1 MAFVEEINL
10 KSYNPDVYFT
20 SVNASGPSGRNRI
33 TKTTA
38 ASGVRNNKRVN
49 YSLSDLEAKIYA
61 QKNGGSSDVFTS
73 SAITTTSSALDR
85 YSTQELLRSRKRFME
100 LDTENVQDIKDVPY
114 LMSSVT
120 GISKDRIDSSSGSG
134 SGTAGSSNV
143 NRSHRNK
150 FELPKN
156 IELMYRSTKPP
167 AVKKKSTNRIVAL
180 KKTLSSRRPLTSYL
194 DALDQANRSIIYN
207 NVYNKKFF
215 KVLPVITIC
224 SICGGYNSISGCVRC
239 GSKVCSLRC
248 FNLHNDT
255 RCTM

>member
-1 MAFVEEINL
+1 MPFVEEINS
-10 KSYNPDVYFT
+10 KTHSSDVYFT
-20 SVNASGPSGRNRI
+20 SVNAAGPSGRNRI
-33 TKTTA
+33 TKTTT

-61 QKNGGSSDVFTS
+61 QKNGNEGDSQNSNF
-73 SAITTTSSALDR
+73 ITTTNTALER
-85 YSTQELLRSRKRFME
+85 YSPQELLKSRRRFME
-100 LDTENVQDIKDVPY
+100 LDTENVQDIKDVSY

-134 SGTAGSSNV
+134 SGGGSTPNV
-143 NRSHRNK
+143 NRSSRNK

-156 IELMYRSTKPP
+156 MELMYRSTKPP
-167 AVKKKSTNRIVAL
+167 VVKKKNTNRVVAL
-180 KKTLSSRRPLTSYL
+180 KKTLASKRPLTSYL
-194 DALDQANRSIIYN
+194 DALDQVNRSIIYH

-224 SICGGYNSISGCVRC
+224 SICGGYNSISGCVNC
-239 GSKVCSLRC
+239 GNKICSLRC

-255 RCTM
+255 RCNS

>member
-1 MAFVEEINL
+1 MPFVEEINW

-20 SVNASGPSGRNRI
+20 SVNAAGPSGRNRI

-49 YSLSDLEAKIYA
+49 YSLPDLEAKIYA
-61 QKNGGSSDVFTS
+61 QRNGSNSEASNS

-85 YSTQELLRSRKRFME
+85 YTPEELLKSRKRFME
-100 LDTENVQDIKDVPY
+100 LDTENVLDIKDVSY

-120 GISKDRIDSSSGSG
+120 GISKDRIDSSSGSNS
-134 SGTAGSSNV
+134 SGGASSNV

-156 IELMYRSTKPP
+156 MELMYRSTKPP
-167 AVKKKSTNRIVAL
+167 VPKKKNTNRVVAL

-194 DALDQANRSIIYN
+194 DALDQVNRSIIFN

-239 GSKVCSLRC
+239 GNKICSLRC
-248 FNLHNDT
+248 FNLHNEA